1 MQQNIINALTLIS
14 ESLELVKR
22 SLREK
27 QHILDILDKHP
38 EVQAMKT
45 NALIK
50 SGLDEES
57 ISQKREIVIQ
67 NLTDTGSE
75 SKILALIK
83 NMLDEKEIELQ
94 RKNLFRDLQNKRTST
109 MNRKQLQSLIAN
121 HNNMVVNNHSLA
133 IDGTPIHMIETTM
146 ISTMNKFCKIYN
158 LNGLSEAEMI
168 FDAKNDFQNIRF
180 VENVIEELGF
190 RIKKETINTCE
201 TM

>member
-1 MQQNIINALTLIS
+1 M
-14 ESLELVKR
+14 ER

-27 QHILDILDKHP
+27 QHVLDILDKYP

-57 ISQKREIVIQ
+57 ISKKREIVIQ

-75 SKILALIK
+75 SKKLALIK
-83 NMLDEKEIELQ
+83 SMLDEKEIELQ
-94 RKNLFRDLQNKRTST
+94 RKNLFCDLGSKRTLT
-109 MNRKQLQSLIAN
+109 MNRKQLQSLTAN
-121 HNNMVVNNHSLA
+121 DNNMVVNNHSLA
-133 IDGTPIHMIETTM
+133 IHGTPIHMIETTM
-146 ISTMNKFCKIYN
+146 ISTFCKVYN
-158 LNGLSEAEMI
+158 LNYFSEAEMI